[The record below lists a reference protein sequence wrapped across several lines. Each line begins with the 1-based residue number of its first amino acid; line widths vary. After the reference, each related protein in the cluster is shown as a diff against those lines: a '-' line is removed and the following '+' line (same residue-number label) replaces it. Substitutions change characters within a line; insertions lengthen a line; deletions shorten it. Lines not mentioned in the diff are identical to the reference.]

1 MKELI
6 IGGSGFLGSK
16 LANSDC
22 MKEASYTF
30 FNNKTPF
37 MSKDED
43 RCSRM
48 DLRNKN
54 EVLRTLKAIKPSLI
68 IHCGGITDTDFC
80 EKEKQYS
87 WDVNVEGVENLMRY
101 YDGKIIYF
109 STDYVFDG
117 NNPSYDEE
125 SKPNPVNYYGITK
138 LQAEKMVLKR
148 EENLVIRVSGLFGIN
163 THNDKFLNKIRK
175 EKIEACTNLVSSP
188 TYIDDIVKNIPE
200 LVQLSSIVHL
210 SCQEGF
216 SRYDF
221 LNTCVKYLSLSTT
234 VVPKKYDQEQSIAKR
249 PYNTTMVSLRNVK
262 YTPVKIAFKEMGES
276 L

>member
-16 LANSDC
+16 LANSDY
-22 MKEASYTF
+22 MEEASYTF
-30 FNNKTPF
+30 FNNRVSF
-37 MSKDED
+37 MTKDKD
-43 RCSRM
+43 MCSHM
-48 DLRNKN
+48 DLRDKN
-54 EVLRTLKAIKPSLI
+54 EVLRTLRAMKPSLI
-68 IHCGGITDTDFC
+68 IHCGGITNTDFC
-80 EKEKQYS
+80 ENEKQYS
-87 WDVNVEGVENLMRY
+87 WNVNVGGIENLMCS

-117 NNPSYDEE
+117 NNPPYNEE
-125 SKPNPVNYYGITK
+125 SNPNPINYYGSTK
-138 LQAEKMVLKR
+138 LQAEQMILKR
-148 EENLVIRVSGLFGIN
+148 EGNLVIRVSGLFGIN
-163 THNDKFLNKIRK
+163 AHNDKFLNKIRK
-175 EKIEACTNLVSSP
+175 EKIEAYTNLVSSP

-200 LVQLSSIVHL
+200 LVQLSGIVHL

-221 LNTCVKYLSLSTT
+221 LNTCVKYLNLSTI
-234 VVPKKYDQEQSIAKR
+234 VVPKKYDQKQSLAKR
-249 PYNTTMVSLRNVK
+249 PYNTTMVSLRDVK